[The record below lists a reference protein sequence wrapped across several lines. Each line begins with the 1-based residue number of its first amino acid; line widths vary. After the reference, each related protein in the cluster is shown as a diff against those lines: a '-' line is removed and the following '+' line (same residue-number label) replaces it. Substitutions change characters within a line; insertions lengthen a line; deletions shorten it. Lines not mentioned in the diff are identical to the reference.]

1 MGLRGV
7 GKTVRLNEVPSM
19 AEEEG
24 ALTDFI
30 EVANNEPLSIDEGE
44 SGNADAQARHRD
56 FQRVYGNSA

>member
-7 GKTVRLNEVPSM
+7 GKTVLLNEVQAM

-30 EVANNEPLSIDEGE
+30 EVVNCEPQSVTVVDDGD
-44 SGNADAQARHRD
+44 GRA
-56 FQRVYGNSA
+56 